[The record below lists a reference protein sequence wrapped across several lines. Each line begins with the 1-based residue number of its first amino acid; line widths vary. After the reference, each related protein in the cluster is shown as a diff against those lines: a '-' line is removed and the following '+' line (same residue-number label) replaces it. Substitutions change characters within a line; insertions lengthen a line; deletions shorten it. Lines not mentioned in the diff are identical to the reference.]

1 MTPEEIDK
9 LKKAAKMIN
18 SHYVFADVRQYAEIL
33 RQAKPSVYLLHGY
46 YPGGRNN
53 P

>member
-1 MTPEEIDK
+1 MDK
-9 LKKAAKMIN
+9 DVLKKYIALDSSMA
-18 SHYVFADVRQYAEIL
+18 SDVMMVGPKQYAEIIRL
-33 RQAKPSVYLLHGY
+33 TKPSVYLLHGY